1 MYFKKLRWNM
11 CDDRK
16 TVLQAMS
23 TGQWLYLRMATD
35 ASENT
40 LFFFFNFNHNGKV
53 LINVGDVTHGQKFN
67 FQPGSWARVTKC
79 EI

>member
-1 MYFKKLRWNM
+1 M

-35 ASENT
+35 ASEEYC
-40 LFFFFNFNHNGKV
+40 LVFFYFSHNGKV
-53 LINVGDVTHGQKFN
+53 RINVGDVTHGQKFN
-67 FQPGSWARVTKC
+67 SQPGSWGRVTKW